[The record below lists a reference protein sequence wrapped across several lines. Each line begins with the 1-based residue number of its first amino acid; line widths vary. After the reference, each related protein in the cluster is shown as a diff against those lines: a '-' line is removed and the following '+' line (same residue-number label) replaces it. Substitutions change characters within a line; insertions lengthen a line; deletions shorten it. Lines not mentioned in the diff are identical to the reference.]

1 MSHEDSTE
9 EFVAD
14 PDLAEYLHF
23 AVGAPYHGGFS
34 KGTANVSPHD
44 VQKLHGLLDYY
55 AKKPHPF
62 TACVRDN
69 RKRFGP
75 LVNQYCAV
83 LKDVIEGN
91 TKWRKGG
98 HKSTK
103 GVKLSEAA
111 LIETFAL
118 DVPEEFWTWLSEV
131 DHDDYIER
139 DKQVTEQIGLAAGD
153 LAWDTKT
160 SYTSLKQKLCNALNG
175 TADSGDVGEYN
186 SPSDV
191 GPSGYQYWVDD
202 INTND
207 SNALVCDGTGGYYV
221 VGFTQDKKTGDVTVS
236 DETDWTPVAEAW
248 VEANVNFADNLL
260 AEMFFEDEPTAAV
273 KEEDGLVWKTIIR
286 EGKFA
291 YSPGGKGKPVNKP
304 ITVVKSGVSDPKS
317 LTISIEELKNNF
329 DNETVEHV
337 TVPTSHEDKVTEN
350 TGFVRKMRVAND
362 EKGRQILQAGID
374 FTEPDVKEKALRGTI
389 ANISSGIVFDH
400 IHKESGKK
408 VGAVVLHA
416 ALTNHPWLNGLKPF
430 GVNASENYNIISFSE
445 ELENGESRGGDTMPE
460 VETKE
465 DTFLSEIGLSEDQV
479 RAALAQ
485 NEEFKKE
492 LRQGRITA
500 QVAAWEADKKSPAMI
515 KEAQVLLSMSSDEPI
530 LALSQDGK
538 EVKLSTEDVIKRL
551 MDAAPQVLLAED
563 VVNDRGVT
571 DDKPE
576 DDTEAENFS
585 AEERLVAASLF
596 LEEGLGQ
603 AEAQAEAKRRVAAK
617 TTSKV

>member
-1 MSHEDSTE
+1 MSEDSTE
-9 EFVAD
+9 TFVSD
-14 PDLAEYLHF
+14 PDVAEYLHF
-23 AVGAPYHGGFS
+23 AIGAPYHGGFS

-44 VQKLHGLLDYY
+44 VKKLHGLLDYY

-75 LVNQYCAV
+75 AVNSYCAV

-103 GVKLSEAA
+103 GTKLSDAA
-111 LIETFAL
+111 LTELFAL
-118 DVPEEFWTWLSEV
+118 DVPEEFYQWLSEV
-131 DHDDYIER
+131 DEVDYIER
-139 DKQVTEQIGLAAGD
+139 DKTLTEQIDLAAGE

-160 SYTSLKQKLCNALNG
+160 SYSSLKDGICDALNG
-175 TADSGDVGEYN
+175 PDTDDGAEYDP
-186 SPSDV
+186 SPR
-191 GPSGYQYWVDD
+191 YWVDD
-202 INTND
+202 INFTD
-207 SNALVCDGTGGYYV
+207 ATALVCDGTGGYYV
-221 VGFTQDKKTGDVTVS
+221 VGYSQDKKSGVVS
-236 DETDWTPVAEAW
+236 VDDESTWKPVAEAW
-248 VEANVNFADNLL
+248 VEANVNMSDNLL
-260 AEMFFEDEPTAAV
+260 AEMFFEDEPDATV
-273 KEEDGLVWKTIIR
+273 KEEDGLIWKTVLR
-286 EGKFA
+286 EGTWA
-291 YSPGGKGKPVNKP
+291 YSPGGKGKPVSKP
-304 ITVVKSGVSDPKS
+304 ITVVKSGISDPKS

-329 DNETVEHV
+329 DNGAVEHV

-350 TGFVRKMRVAND
+350 TGFVRKMRVSKD
-362 EKGRQILQAGID
+362 TKGREVLQAGID

-408 VGAVVLHA
+408 VGSVVLHT
-416 ALTNHPWLNGLKPF
+416 ALTNHPWLNGLTPF
-430 GVNASENYNIISFSE
+430 GVNASDDLRVIAFSE
-445 ELENGESRGGDTMPE
+445 EIEAAESGGGDVMPE
-460 VETKE
+460 IETKE
-465 DTFLSEIGLSEDQV
+465 DTFLSQLGLSEDQV

-485 NEEFKKE
+485 NEEFRKE
-492 LRQGRITA
+492 LRENRITA
-500 QVAAWEADKKSPAMI
+500 QVEAWKVDKKSPAMI

-551 MDAAPQVLLAED
+551 MDAAPQVLLADD
-563 VVNDRGVT
+563 VINDREVT
-571 DDKPE
+571 DEKPE
-576 DDTEAENFS
+576 DTTEVENFS
-585 AEERLVAASLF
+585 AEERLLAASLF

-603 AEAQAEAKRRVAAK
+603 TEAAAEAKKRVAAK